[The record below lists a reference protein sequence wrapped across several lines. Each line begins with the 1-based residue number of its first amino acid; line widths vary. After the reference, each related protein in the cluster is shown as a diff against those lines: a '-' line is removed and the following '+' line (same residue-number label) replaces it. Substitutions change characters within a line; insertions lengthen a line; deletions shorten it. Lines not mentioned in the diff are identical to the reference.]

1 MDERFSRTRRL
12 LGEQALNKLKKSK
25 VAVFGVGGV
34 GGYCVEALA
43 RSGVG
48 TIDLIDAD
56 KVVFSNI
63 NRQII
68 ALTSTVGQEKT
79 EVAKK
84 RIAEINPDCV
94 VNAYNLFYDEQTQSQ
109 FDLSLYDYVVDAIDS
124 VNSKVLLIVNAKKS
138 GTNIISSM
146 GAGNKKCAWA
156 FKVADIYETKV
167 CPLAKIMRKKLKEQG
182 VKNLK
187 VVYSEEEPIKAEL
200 DDEKEGKKQVGSLAF
215 VPSVVGLIM
224 AGEVVLDLIE

>member
-1 MDERFSRTRRL
+1 MSDRFSRSKRL
-12 LGEQALNKLKKSK
+12 LGENALKILSESK

-48 TIDLIDAD
+48 NIDLIDAD
-56 KVVFSNI
+56 AVALSNI

-68 ALTSTVGQEKT
+68 ALTETLGKDKV

-84 RIAEINPDCV
+84 RIESINPECN
-94 VNAYNLFYDEQTQSQ
+94 VNAYNVFYDESTQNE
-109 FDLSLYDYVVDAIDS
+109 FDLSRYDYIVDAIDS

-138 GTNIISSM
+138 GTNIISCM
-146 GAGNKKCAWA
+146 GAGNKKDASA
-156 FKVADIYETKV
+156 FRVADIYQTKI

-182 VKNLK
+182 VKDLK

-200 DDEKEGKKQVGSLAF
+200 DDEENGKKQVGSLAF
-215 VPSVVGLIM
+215 VPSVAGLIM
-224 AGEVVLDLIE
+224 AGEVVLDLIK